1 MVKKGFSIIPAVLI
15 LLIAAVAIYSAS
27 LTWKWGEAIEKRSDV
42 VFHSYSMNNAL
53 DLARLYMD
61 VSLDYSAYQAC
72 YETLKELDP
81 SISEDEFKQKLESS
95 IKEKLN
101 VYTRSDYRFLIDYKV
116 NIFEYDSV
124 TIEGLNPL
132 KVKATGKDMF
142 IRVEDSIRKIDLT
155 MEKNSSLDKTIPIDC
170 YGMYQKGKEV
180 NTEIKNTLESSIKAK
195 IDSWPDTADTL
206 PNRDSLKAEIETIPE
221 LAFEKTEG
229 DYSIKSEFTEASV
242 EFEGYEKSGDEP
254 YENIKYRVTVK
265 LKVTV
270 KDNRDEQVFPIYDGE
285 EIVFSPLSA
294 VFLFEESYIG

>member
-15 LLIAAVAIYSAS
+15 LLIAAAAIYSAS

-72 YETLKELDP
+72 YETLKDLDP

-116 NIFEYDSV
+116 SIFEYDSV

-155 MEKNSSLDKTIPIDC
+155 MEKDPTLDKTVPIDC

-180 NTEIKNTLESSIKAK
+180 NTEIKNTLESSIKEK
-195 IDSWPDTADTL
+195 IDSWPDTSKTL
-206 PNRDSLKAEIETIPE
+206 PDLNSLKAEIEAISE
-221 LAFEKTEG
+221 LVFEKTEG
-229 DYSIKSEFTEASV
+229 SYTIKSEFTEASV

-254 YENIKYRVTVK
+254 Y
-265 LKVTV
+265 
-270 KDNRDEQVFPIYDGE
+270 
-285 EIVFSPLSA
+285 
-294 VFLFEESYIG
+294 